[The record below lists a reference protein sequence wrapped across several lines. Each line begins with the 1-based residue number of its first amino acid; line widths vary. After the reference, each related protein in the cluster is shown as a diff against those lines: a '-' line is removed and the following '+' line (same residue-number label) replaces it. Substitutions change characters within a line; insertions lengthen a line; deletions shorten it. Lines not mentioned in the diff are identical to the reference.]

1 MSKEIEDQVDLI
13 LKNCEVTYLATHA
26 GQRKRDGWDC
36 DAWLVSF
43 TLRDGR
49 AEHEE
54 FDYFTGLGH
63 RKPDDSA
70 MAKMSAQ
77 SLRNVS
83 KRMIAWEDHYKRFPG
98 KVVRPHAAGVLHS
111 LLLDA
116 DAAEQSF
123 ASWCSELGYDTD
135 SRKAL
140 ATYEACQA
148 NSDKLCR
155 VFDRVA
161 REALRE
167 ALQDY

>member
-1 MSKEIEDQVDLI
+1 MSKEIEDRVELI
-13 LKNCEVTYLATHA
+13 LKNCQVTYLATHV
-26 GQRKRDGWDC
+26 GQRNRDGWDC

-49 AEHEE
+49 AAYEE

-70 MAKMSAQ
+70 MAKMSAH

-83 KRMIAWEDHYKRFPG
+83 KRMLAWEDHYKRFPD

-111 LLLDA
+111 LLWDSDA
-116 DAAEQSF
+116 SEQSF
-123 ASWCSELGYDTD
+123 ASWCSDLGYDTD

-140 ATYEACQA
+140 VMYEACQVNA
-148 NSDKLCR
+148 DKLCR
-155 VFDRVA
+155 VFDRDA
-161 REALRE
+161 RAALRE
-167 ALQDY
+167 ALQEY